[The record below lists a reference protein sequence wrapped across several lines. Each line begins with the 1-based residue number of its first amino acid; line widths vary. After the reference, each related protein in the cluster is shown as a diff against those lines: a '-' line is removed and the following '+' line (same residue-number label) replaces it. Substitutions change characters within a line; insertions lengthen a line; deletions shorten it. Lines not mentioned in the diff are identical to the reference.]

1 MASVLTKGLDRYI
14 KTIFRL
20 PEKITKSLL
29 VLNFLKNDPRQ
40 TVHVVKAAPGAAGAA
55 AKTSAGGSSSAA
67 AAGNKTGAGASAGAG
82 AGAAPARAAPAAAA
96 PTSASPAKTTT
107 PASSAPSRLAPVS
120 KQPAPVQ
127 MVAQQRDAPQDYSG
141 PVKGN
146 VSRLAS
152 GSNASLQSNSSGSSS
167 PPMNRASIVAQT
179 ATKFGQVNRF
189 TAANAPDGSRYK
201 EEKQKP
207 QLPQARPFRGSK

>member
-55 AKTSAGGSSSAA
+55 AKT
-67 AAGNKTGAGASAGAG
+67 GAGAGAG